1 MSISSENPD
10 NGQRRIQFHSN
21 ARHPN
26 ANGKGHLDDFF
37 NILHSS
43 ASQDETTVFRQ
54 PQ

>member
-1 MSISSENPD
+1 MYISSENSD
-10 NGQRRIQFHSN
+10 NGQRRSQLHSN

-26 ANGKGHLDDFF
+26 ANGKGHMDDFF
-37 NILHSS
+37 NILPSS